1 MLAIV
6 AACLTA
12 LALGINYYF
21 TDRAFW
27 RKLILGIGVIG
38 IMLGLLQ
45 AYLSRQRTTD
55 LETQIAARSL
65 DKAQFNA
72 LKSVEGKVSAANI
85 MSADTLES
93 SVLAD
98 EIMAAL
104 QEAHV
109 TVQRYLSSGIKM
121 TGIMI
126 LYPNLPK
133 FNNFADFDQQLTKDP
148 LCKAFKDAGL
158 NPRWGNMKNVF
169 PDMNIPRDVPMIFV
183 GEKNMYF
190 VTPPTFSTSSPT
202 IQTN

>member
-12 LALGINYYF
+12 LSLGISYRF
-21 TDRAFW
+21 TDRTFW

-38 IMLGLLQ
+38 IVLGLLQ
-45 AYLSRQRTTD
+45 AYLGGQLTTA
-55 LETQIAARSL
+55 LQTQIAARSL

-85 MSADTLES
+85 LSEDTLES

-109 TVQRYLSSGIKM
+109 TVQRYPSSGIKM

-126 LYPNLPK
+126 LYPNLPI
-133 FNNFADFDQQLTKDP
+133 FTNLADFDQQLTKDP
-148 LCKAFKDAGL
+148 LYKAFKDAGL
-158 NPRWGNMKNVF
+158 NPSWGNLKNVF
-169 PDMNIPRDVPMIFV
+169 PVMNIPRDVPMIFV

-190 VTPPTFSTSSPT
+190 VTPPTFSTR
-202 IQTN
+202 